1 MRGMSQKS
9 HPSLAPVGPPAS
21 APAAPAPASSPGGGV
36 ASTDGC

>member
-9 HPSLAPVGPPAS
+9 HPSLAPAGPPAP
-21 APAAPAPASSPGGGV
+21 APVAPAPASSPEGRV